1 MTEKARK
8 LGNEPAFPEMIFVQS
23 GEALEYCTVHSYAGL
38 TKRQYFAGLAMQGLL
53 SCESTTF
60 ECANENA
67 IRCADALLEELSK
80 PIE

>member
-1 MTEKARK
+1 MTEKAIK
-8 LGNEPAFPEMIFVQS
+8 LGNQPAFPEMFFRQS

-53 SCESTTF
+53 ASPFVVNTVESEST
-60 ECANENA
+60 
-67 IRCADALLEELSK
+67 RCGDALLEELSK